1 VIDGVAAG
9 RLSRSS
15 GDARRSDML
24 PDDIVVIGFSYGGW
38 RVLILKKIVLDEA
51 VATSGQL
58 AFLLH
63 RPIVKPPHGFNVAR
77 FAEHF
82 PKLDRWLELLRYI
95 CARITAFTPLH
106 HPPIAAIARGSLR
119 C

>member
-1 VIDGVAAG
+1 
-9 RLSRSS
+9 
-15 GDARRSDML
+15 
-24 PDDIVVIGFSYGGW
+24 
-38 RVLILKKIVLDEA
+38 VLDEA

-63 RPIVKPPHGFNVAR
+63 RPIIKPPHGFNVAR

-95 CARITAFTPLH
+95 CARIAASTPLQC
-106 HPPIAAIARGSLR
+106 PPIAAMQGDH
-119 C
+119 CGF